1 MALTLKVSSLK
12 RDPDDFVNGKY
23 KKVILPS
30 DIGEIFHV
38 DSPFELNY
46 GNVNESDIYGE
57 HTFVLTHKSD
67 VTLPEEQKGLDDV
80 KNLGPAP
87 FPTFGFTKIKYPTCN
102 SAFKNVLN
110 MVETSPL
117 QQYIAFKGKVLA
129 ANIGELQPGSNQLLH
144 DCKAINDA
152 VFPKLKDSEFYVV
165 PKWYFDGSH
174 ISTIVYSFDEKKK
187 LKDLKLYILQLQ
199 FRKKATESW
208 PGKRKLSDIDQ
219 EINRMEDS
227 FMFCDTCHCEM
238 GYAQHYDCQLC
249 RYNPFCPHCV
259 ALQNDYEFYLHETH
273 NTHKCFTLPTP
284 DISKIGIAA
293 TCEPFFA
300 GRGCIDS
307 HFHELFVLLGGVL
320 FLWLGDEHTNGNKL
334 CKVYQFYMGPP
345 RDLKIHGMR
354 MHNESSTL
362 NILFEDDRSRL
373 HDCSKIVS
381 FRFKYLILPDE
392 KDDDNAF
399 EWPIKID
406 LAPADICFTLTTN
419 FQFLRQEDKDAVTTW
434 PPKIPHSLT
443 SLKREK
449 ATHLIH
455 AAYGEKVFY
464 PECCLDKV
472 QPYNLPACTVFHNK
486 EVKFGKVKMVP
497 MKYLTPKQTKDGCMY
512 HVPEC
517 SKDEQGK
524 LCCGGCKK
532 VKTKCKSYKT
542 CSLKYGRKCSFQ
554 NTRKLTIY

>member
-12 RDPDDFVNGKY
+12 RDPDDFANGKY
-23 KKVILPS
+23 KKIILPS

-38 DSPFELNY
+38 DEPFELNY
-46 GNVNESDIYGE
+46 GNVNENDIYPWN
-57 HTFVLTHKSD
+57 TFVLTHKSD
-67 VTLPEEQKGLDDV
+67 VTLPEEEKGLDEV
-80 KNLGPAP
+80 KNIGPAP
-87 FPTFGFTKIKYPTCN
+87 FPTFGFSKIKYPTCN

-110 MVETSPL
+110 MVDTSPL

-129 ANIGELQPGSNQLLH
+129 ANIGELYDNQLLH

-152 VFPKLKDSEFYVV
+152 VFPKLKDSECYVV

-174 ISTIVYSFDEKKK
+174 ISAIVYLFDEKKK

-199 FRKKATESW
+199 FRKKATGSW
-208 PGKRKLSDIDQ
+208 PGKRKLSDID
-219 EINRMEDS
+219 DS
-227 FMFCDTCHCEM
+227 FMVCDTCHCEM

-259 ALQNDYEFYLHETH
+259 KLQNEYEFYLHETH
-273 NTHKCFTLPTP
+273 NKHRCFTLPIP
-284 DISKIGIAA
+284 DISKSGIAA
-293 TCEPFFA
+293 LCEPFFA

-320 FLWLGDEHTNGNKL
+320 FLWLGAERDNGKL
-334 CKVYQFYMGPP
+334 SVVYKFHMGPP

-362 NILFEDDRSRL
+362 NILFEDESSRL
-373 HDCSKIVS
+373 HNSSKIVS

-392 KDDDNAF
+392 KDNANAF
-399 EWPIKID
+399 ECPIKKID
-406 LAPADICFTLTTN
+406 LAPADICFTLTTK
-419 FQFLRQEDKDAVTTW
+419 FQFLHQEGKDAVTTW
-434 PPKIPHSLT
+434 PPRILHSLK
-443 SLKREK
+443 SVEREK
-449 ATHLIH
+449 TTHLIH

-464 PECCLDKV
+464 PEYSWNKV
-472 QPYNLPACTVFHNK
+472 KPYNLPACNVFYNK
-486 EVKFGKVKMVP
+486 EVKFGRVKMVP

-512 HVPEC
+512 HVPENF
-517 SKDEQGK
+517 KDEQGN

-532 VKTKCKSYKT
+532 VKTECRSYKT
-542 CSLKYGRKCSFQ
+542 CSLKYGKKCSLQ